1 MTLDSVAIEKLLNEK
16 AGLLLLDVRTPEEYV
31 DGHIQGARN
40 YNYYSPEFSVSMD
53 RLDRDQ
59 PCLLYCATGKRSSKA
74 REIMQKLGF
83 QTVYQLDGG
92 LRSWIKAGK
101 PLAK

>member
-1 MTLDSVAIEKLLNEK
+1 MNLDTAATEKLMSEK

-40 YNYYSPEFSVSMD
+40 YNYYSPDFSTSMG
-53 RLDRDQ
+53 RLNRDQ
-59 PCLLYCATGKRSSKA
+59 PCLIYCATGRRSSKA

-83 QTVYQLDGG
+83 QTVYHLDGG
-92 LRSWIKAGK
+92 LHSWVKAGK